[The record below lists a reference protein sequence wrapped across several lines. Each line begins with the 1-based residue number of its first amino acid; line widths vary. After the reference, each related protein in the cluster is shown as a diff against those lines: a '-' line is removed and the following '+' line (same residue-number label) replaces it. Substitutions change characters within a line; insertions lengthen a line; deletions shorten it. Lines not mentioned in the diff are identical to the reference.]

1 MKTLII
7 IILLLLVL
15 GLYFSTDFT
24 KEAIDITGQF
34 ISEKISSVF
43 N

>member
-7 IILLLLVL
+7 LILLLLVL

-24 KEAIDITGQF
+24 KEVIDITGQF
-34 ISEKISSVF
+34 ISEKLSGIFS
-43 N
+43 